1 MIKRIAVL
9 TRRPELSREEFAKHW
24 REVHGELSKRVPNM
38 LRYVQNLVT
47 EEVPHPH
54 LPGGVS
60 NIDGFAEIWFKDRET
75 MEAALTTEEFKEL
88 YADGPLFTATSV
100 TFHVHEDVVID
111 G

>member
-9 TRRPELSREEFAKHW
+9 TRRPELSREEFARHW
-24 REVHGELSKRVPNM
+24 REMHGELSRRVPNM

-54 LPGGVS
+54 LPAGVS
-60 NIDGFAEIWFKDRET
+60 NIDGFAEIWFEDRET
-75 MEAALTTEEFKEL
+75 MEAALATEECKAL

-100 TFHVHEDVVID
+100 TFHVEEDVVID

>member
-9 TRRPELSREEFAKHW
+9 TRRPEISREDFARHW
-24 REVHGELSKRVPNM
+24 REVHGELSRRVPGM

-54 LPGGVS
+54 LPAGVS
-60 NIDGFAEIWFKDRET
+60 GVDGFAEIWFKDRAS
-75 MEAALTTEEFKEL
+75 MEAALATEEMRTLF
-88 YADGPLFTATSV
+88 ADGPNFTATSV
-100 TFHVHEDVVID
+100 TFFVEEDVLID